1 MLLELIRKC
10 SVSNVATFPFILCGT
25 DLNYSRLMSN
35 HKPLISQFFVFVS
48 YLSIFSWRL
57 YGFHGCL
64 AVKSL
69 STRVTILLFLSIH
82 SLSNHHTAFLHFHAI
97 DIILLLSFIS
107 FFLYSLR
114 SFENFK
120 AIINSTF

>member
-10 SVSNVATFPFILCGT
+10 SVSNVATFHFILCGT

-64 AVKSL
+64 VYRFTFSCRQKSFYSSYYSVFPFNSFSFQSSHRF
-69 STRVTILLFLSIH
+69 STLPCYRYNSFVIIYLFLSI
-82 SLSNHHTAFLHFHAI
+82 
-97 DIILLLSFIS
+97 
-107 FFLYSLR
+107 FFTI
-114 SFENFK
+114 F
-120 AIINSTF
+120 